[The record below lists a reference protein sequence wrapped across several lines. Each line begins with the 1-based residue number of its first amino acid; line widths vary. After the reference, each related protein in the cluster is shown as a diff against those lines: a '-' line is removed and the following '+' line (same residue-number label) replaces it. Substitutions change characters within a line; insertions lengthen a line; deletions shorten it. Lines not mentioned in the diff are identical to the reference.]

1 MADSIENPRP
11 QKVQK
16 KVNSYFLKND
26 VVDDIPFSVQPKVP
40 VPSSFVRVNS
50 LEFDVNHIERDPGK
64 RHSISSYLINDRD
77 EVRRKYILSGPYQP
91 KLEEYPTHG
100 CGVQDRRFNSKWFEK
115 YLGLSTLMRKTKH
128 FVCHAF
134 SLITILGSHCSLL
147 LDSTIGESHIDK
159 VMNPQPPEL
168 IQKNRLRLKATVEA
182 VRLLAKQALAFRGDD
197 ESVESSNRGNVIET
211 VDSYGRMVM
220 KLQIVRRKIREEVGD
235 AKFCLLVD
243 EALDESSKEQMAII
257 LRFVDSDGLVRERFF
272 HVVSV
277 SDTCAATLKSKIDS
291 VLSEYNLQV
300 ENLRGQGYDG
310 ASNMRGEWNGL
321 QALFLQKCP
330 YAYYVHCFAHRLQ
343 LALNAAAKDEVEV
356 VLQLAD
362 GELEKGK
369 GANQTCNLQRPGAT
383 RWSSRYNSVK
393 NLMKLYNST
402 TSVLGNMRDNGLN
415 GKTRGQA
422 LGAYTALRSFDFV
435 FCLLLLHKTMGITNK
450 LCKSLQE
457 QSQEIINAMNLV
469 SSTKARLQKLR
480 QDGWAAFFAGVV
492 SFCDTHTIG
501 TPDFSARHMEG
512 TSRLSQQ
519 QNCVT
524 IEHYYHFEI
533 FNAVIDFQLMEL
545 SSRFNEQTR
554 ELLILSSALDPRFD
568 FQSFDIDKIC
578 SLAKKFYPHDVPD
591 LHDLRDQLE
600 HFEYQFSEL
609 SEFQDLCTI
618 SELCQELVKTRTP
631 VFLIERLLRLVMTLP
646 VSTATTERAFSAMKL
661 IKNRLRSKMSDD
673 FLADLMT
680 VHIEREIVDSI
691 DSNSVIDEFYALG
704 NRRAQ
709 LK

>member
-1 MADSIENPRP
+1 
-11 QKVQK
+11 
-16 KVNSYFLKND
+16 
-26 VVDDIPFSVQPKVP
+26 
-40 VPSSFVRVNS
+40 
-50 LEFDVNHIERDPGK
+50 
-64 RHSISSYLINDRD
+64 
-77 EVRRKYILSGPYQP
+77 
-91 KLEEYPTHG
+91 
-100 CGVQDRRFNSKWFEK
+100 
-115 YLGLSTLMRKTKH
+115 
-128 FVCHAF
+128 
-134 SLITILGSHCSLL
+134 
-147 LDSTIGESHIDK
+147 
-159 VMNPQPPEL
+159 
-168 IQKNRLRLKATVEA
+168 
-182 VRLLAKQALAFRGDD
+182 
-197 ESVESSNRGNVIET
+197 
-211 VDSYGRMVM
+211 
-220 KLQIVRRKIREEVGD
+220 
-235 AKFCLLVD
+235 
-243 EALDESSKEQMAII
+243 
-257 LRFVDSDGLVRERFF
+257 
-272 HVVSV
+272 
-277 SDTCAATLKSKIDS
+277 
-291 VLSEYNLQV
+291 
-300 ENLRGQGYDG
+300 
-310 ASNMRGEWNGL
+310 
-321 QALFLQKCP
+321 
-330 YAYYVHCFAHRLQ
+330 
-343 LALNAAAKDEVEV
+343 
-356 VLQLAD
+356 
-362 GELEKGK
+362 
-369 GANQTCNLQRPGAT
+369 
-383 RWSSRYNSVK
+383 
-393 NLMKLYNST
+393 
-402 TSVLGNMRDNGLN
+402 
-415 GKTRGQA
+415 
-422 LGAYTALRSFDFV
+422 
-435 FCLLLLHKTMGITNK
+435 MGITNK

-578 SLAKKFYPHDVPD
+578 SLAEKFYPHDVPD

-631 VFLIERLLRLVMTLP
+631 FFLIERLLRLVMTLP